1 MVCGSAAGFRNRNR
15 IPFRPTD
22 VCHVQRLCVRVFAGV
37 RYITEEEERRER
49 PRSRSRVGETRG
61 GATRAHAIVIII
73 IVIINT
79 NPTRH
84 DGMSTE
90 HYAVIDIG
98 FPLGLR
104 ID

>member
-22 VCHVQRLCVRVFAGV
+22 VCLVRLF
-37 RYITEEEERRER
+37 
-49 PRSRSRVGETRG
+49 
-61 GATRAHAIVIII
+61 
-73 IVIINT
+73 N
-79 NPTRH
+79 
-84 DGMSTE
+84 TE

>member
-22 VCHVQRLCVRVFAGV
+22 VCHVQSTF
-37 RYITEEEERRER
+37 ERE
-49 PRSRSRVGETRG
+49 
-61 GATRAHAIVIII
+61 
-73 IVIINT
+73 
-79 NPTRH
+79 
-84 DGMSTE
+84 STE